1 MTRVLPILVGL
12 QGLAGLSAAFAP
24 AAHAAPVELVD
35 EHAHFWLFDDVDGS
49 IENANW
55 FQREPFFSAYGDVE
69 SGFLAVHP
77 DDSQFLVV
85 FTTWKLPAGVG
96 ALYQS
101 VANDVQGIGYE
112 HIADLD
118 PVIPAPYFD
127 DTPNSQVQ
135 GFLHMN
141 DWTQY
146 LGEQRGRLD
155 DTRISLI
162 FGQEFGH
169 AWLAFPFWRDEGGN
183 LRDDLLGRSD
193 AHWSFYLDSSGSPV
207 EGHDWVDNGDGT
219 FTALKQEIFQFSQL
233 DLYLMG
239 LLPPE
244 DVEPFF
250 LLEDVHD
257 CVDSA
262 LENGECAPHDGFQFE
277 AESYTVSATRTD
289 ITIDQVI
296 AAEGQ
301 RVPAF
306 GDAPTSW
313 DVSFLLIKR
322 SGEVLSNTE
331 LAYMN
336 SIVERSIDIFV
347 EQTGGRGAIVNR
359 TATGDPV
366 EPDPPGS
373 DTGGEPGTGDDT
385 GSPNAT
391 SGSGDGGV
399 DGPGPTSGA
408 GASTGSDTDGA
419 GAGGSDDAAGCGCHS
434 GSPAPLG
441 ALAGFLGL
449 FALGRRSARTRR
461 AFHGAN
467 VTPPRST

>member
-1 MTRVLPILVGL
+1 MAR
-12 QGLAGLSAAFAP
+12 
-24 AAHAAPVELVD
+24 AAPIELRS
-35 EHAHFWLFDDVDGS
+35 EHAQFWLFEDVDGS
-49 IENANW
+49 IEGANW
-55 FQREPFFSAYGDVE
+55 FTRDPFLSAYGDVE

-85 FTTWKLPAGVG
+85 FTTWKLPPSVG
-96 ALYQS
+96 ALYQA

-118 PVIPAPYFD
+118 AVIPEPYFD
-127 DTPNSQVQ
+127 DTPASQVQ

-146 LGEQRGRLD
+146 LGDDRGGLD

-162 FGQEFGH
+162 FGQELGH
-169 AWLAFPFWRDEGGN
+169 AWLAFPWFRDDAGN

-193 AHWSFYLDSSGSPV
+193 AHWSFYLDTSGSPV
-207 EGHDWVDNGDGT
+207 EGHDWIDNGDGT
-219 FTALKQEIFQFSQL
+219 FTAVEQDIFEFSQL

-244 DVEPFF
+244 EVEPFF

-262 LENGECAPHDGFQFE
+262 LKSGECAPTDAFQFE
-277 AESYTVSATRTD
+277 ADSYTVSATRTD
-289 ITIDQVI
+289 VTIDQVI
-296 AAEGQ
+296 AAEGP

-313 DVSFLLIKR
+313 DVSFLLIVR
-322 SGEVLSNTE
+322 ADEELSNTE

-336 SIVERSIDIFV
+336 AIVERSIEIF
-347 EQTGGRGAIVNR
+347 EAQTAGRGEIVNR

-366 EPDPPGS
+366 EPDPPGAE
-373 DTGGEPGTGDDT
+373 TGNAPDPGDDGTGTAPGATGEGEGDT
-385 GSPNAT
+385 SAGSGSPTSAGGAT
-391 SGSGDGGV
+391 R
-399 DGPGPTSGA
+399 A
-408 GASTGSDTDGA
+408 DTDDPGA
-419 GAGGSDDAAGCGCHS
+419 EGERADGCGCRSDS
-434 GSPAPLG
+434 GSSPVWLAVVLG
-441 ALAGFLGL
+441 GAFVR
-449 FALGRRSARTRR
+449 GRARRR
-461 AFHGAN
+461 REVA
-467 VTPPRST
+467 